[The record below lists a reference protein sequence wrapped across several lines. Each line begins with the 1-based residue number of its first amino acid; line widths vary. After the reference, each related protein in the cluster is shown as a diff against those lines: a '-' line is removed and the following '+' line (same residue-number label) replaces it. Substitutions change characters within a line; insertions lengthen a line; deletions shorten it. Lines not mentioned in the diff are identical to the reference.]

1 MQNQN
6 QQPGNGAP
14 ITDGRQLL
22 TRSCDFLT
30 GYAFAAE
37 AMSSEELDALRA
49 DFDAHDDKEYALR
62 YMHKVLSAI
71 VAQLDASGDESGK
84 IVQLVPS
91 DPAE

>member
-1 MQNQN
+1 M
-6 QQPGNGAP
+6 
-14 ITDGRQLL
+14 DGDQLL

-49 DFDAHDDKEYALR
+49 DFDAHGDKEYALR

-71 VAQLDASGDESGK
+71 VTQLDASDDESGK
-84 IVQLVPS
+84 IVRLAPR
-91 DPAE
+91 DPTE